1 MTPAPAPLRL
11 IAHDADDLSVIST
24 LLQDALVRHGD
35 MTFDRRRRRFVLA
48 VSRFRWEA
56 GKARERV
63 RTGLH
68 FNHVMGVQHQGL
80 ALDKPDTVAE
90 LLAVRTGPAA
100 DGGVALT
107 LDFAGGGT
115 IRLDAECV
123 DAELRDLG
131 DSWPARRVP
140 DHSAA
145 D

>member
-90 LLAVRTGPAA
+90 LLAVRTEPVA

>member
-1 MTPAPAPLRL
+1 
-11 IAHDADDLSVIST
+11 
-24 LLQDALVRHGD
+24 
-35 MTFDRRRRRFVLA
+35 
-48 VSRFRWEA
+48 
-56 GKARERV
+56 
-63 RTGLH
+63 
-68 FNHVMGVQHQGL
+68 MGVQHQGL

-90 LLAVRTGPAA
+90 LLAVRTEPAA